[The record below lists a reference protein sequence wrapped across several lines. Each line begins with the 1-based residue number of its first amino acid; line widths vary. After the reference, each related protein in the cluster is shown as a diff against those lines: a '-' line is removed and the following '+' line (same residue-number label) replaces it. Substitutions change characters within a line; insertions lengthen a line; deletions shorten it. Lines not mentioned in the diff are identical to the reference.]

1 MYKALLLLMDSKS
14 NKTVNRKQM
23 KCRQKSYF
31 GSPTSLLRRS
41 HGTMS
46 REFNTVK
53 VLITRSF
60 VSDQSLASYAFDAL
74 DSLERGPPRQA

>member
-1 MYKALLLLMDSKS
+1 MYKALLLLMVSKS

-23 KCRQKSYF
+23 KCRHF
-31 GSPTSLLRRS
+31 GSPTSLLRRR

-46 REFNTVK
+46 REFNTMK